1 MWNLET
7 NETYKFRVRA
17 ENRYGK
23 SDPCETEEVQITDPF
38 GLPGPPEKPKITD
51 YCKTSMTLT
60 WEPPRDNGGSMIIG
74 YWLEKREKGT
84 DYWARVNKMPITKR
98 GIKGWEY
105 QVSFPSFSDMGS
117 MPRGHM
123 RPQAGVS
130 DTTSVSQVTRLIEGT
145 EYEFRVAASN
155 SAGIG
160 PFSSPSDSA
169 FAVDPLSESTGLEAP
184 PR

>member
-23 SDPCETEEVQITDPF
+23 SDPCETEEIQITDPF

-51 YCKTSMTLT
+51 FCKTSMTLT

-84 DYWARVNKMPITKR
+84 EYWARVNKMPVTKR

-105 QVSFPSFSDMGS
+105 QVSLSLCLHELYGICSWF
-117 MPRGHM
+117 R
-123 RPQAGVS
+123 
-130 DTTSVSQVTRLIEGT
+130 TT
-145 EYEFRVAASN
+145 
-155 SAGIG
+155 
-160 PFSSPSDSA
+160 
-169 FAVDPLSESTGLEAP
+169 
-184 PR
+184 

>member
-7 NETYKFRVRA
+7 NKTYLFRVRA

-23 SDPCETEEVQITDPF
+23 SDPCATEEVQITDPF
-38 GLPGPPEKPKITD
+38 GLPGPPEKPTIAE

-84 DYWARVNKMPITKR
+84 GYWARVNKMPVTKR

-105 QVSFPSFSDMGS
+105 QVSCW
-117 MPRGHM
+117 
-123 RPQAGVS
+123 
-130 DTTSVSQVTRLIEGT
+130 
-145 EYEFRVAASN
+145 
-155 SAGIG
+155 
-160 PFSSPSDSA
+160 SSS
-169 FAVDPLSESTGLEAP
+169 LL
-184 PR
+184 